1 MTRIGLWSD
10 MVNWPSPPRSLKRAS
25 DRQST
30 FHRKLTRLPAF
41 AVKLAA
47 AHQPTGYIGRLQQRP
62 LSREVRSE
70 IPCDGNKDM
79 PALVAVA
86 PLAELPHAGLEHL
99 VGMETCVFP
108 EQRLRKGRD

>member
-10 MVNWPSPPRSLKRAS
+10 MVNWPSPPRSLQRAS

-47 AHQPTGYIGRLQQRP
+47 ASADWQYRP
-62 LSREVRSE
+62 FATARPRSE
-70 IPCDGNKDM
+70 SGPPNI
-79 PALVAVA
+79 ARR
-86 PLAELPHAGLEHL
+86 
-99 VGMETCVFP
+99 
-108 EQRLRKGRD
+108 Q